1 MLWAFEGTC
10 LLLSC
15 PFLCQAVPVPL
26 GMASLWSH
34 CLLPPTLH
42 NCLQLLQVH
51 FGSSMMTP
59 SQLCVIMTVL
69 FLQGHLYS
77 NRAKY
82 LHIFLYKKGEFRQ
95 TSRGTLRS
103 SYRVGLYSILQITW
117 CEGFN
122 PSQTWLSL
130 HYSTQTFYRIAW
142 EIANE
147 NSNLCF
153 LNFGVMDLF
162 KNLLSATDPI
172 SS

>member
-10 LLLSC
+10 LLFSC
-15 PFLCQAVPVPL
+15 PFLCQAVLLLWARPL
-26 GMASLWSH
+26 CGPTASS
-34 CLLPPTLH
+34 LPPFTTACSSSTCALEAVWWLH
-42 NCLQLLQVH
+42 LDHVWYWL
-51 FGSSMMTP
+51 
-59 SQLCVIMTVL
+59 VL

-82 LHIFLYKKGEFRQ
+82 LQIFLYKKENSGKSPGVHWGVLIEW
-95 TSRGTLRS
+95 G
-103 SYRVGLYSILQITW
+103 SYCILQITW
-117 CEGFN
+117 CEAFN
-122 PSQTWLSL
+122 PSQTCLSL
-130 HYSTQTFYRIAW
+130 TYSTQMFYRIAW

-162 KNLLSATDPI
+162 KTFLSAVDPI

>member
-1 MLWAFEGTC
+1 MVGLDLYPAGLSLKENRDALSFEGTC
-10 LLLSC
+10 LLFSC

-82 LHIFLYKKGEFRQ
+82 LHIFLYKK
-95 TSRGTLRS
+95 
-103 SYRVGLYSILQITW
+103 
-117 CEGFN
+117 
-122 PSQTWLSL
+122 
-130 HYSTQTFYRIAW
+130 
-142 EIANE
+142 E
-147 NSNLCF
+147 NSGKRP
-153 LNFGVMDLF
+153 GVHWGVLIEWAYTAFF
-162 KNLLSATDPI
+162 KLHDVRVLTPVKHGWACITLPRHFI
-172 SS
+172 ELPEK